1 MSERREPTVSSVL
14 SSKEELMDRRTRSK
28 QQPRA
33 ARPAPSP
40 RAVENQSSSSF
51 LWFTF
56 LVTLL
61 VALLAGYTF
70 WQLQTAQNTIT
81 QQSNRISQL
90 ESKLALSDDSASQS
104 LTTVS
109 AKIRELNKK
118 ATKAE
123 SEIDK
128 LWAARNV
135 NRKAIAAHD
144 KSIKS
149 LQKFENKVTALDK
162 NIKGLEKTVAGIDK
176 VKSSVNSLS
185 QSVSDQDILLQS
197 VREKVSTQ
205 GETLKIINTKVS
217 QAATSAQVQ
226 SVDKRVK
233 DNEEAVKSFD
243 AFRRTVNRDLLQLKQ
258 GKQ

>member
-33 ARPAPSP
+33 DVTRSASSP
-40 RAVENQSSSSF
+40 RVVEQQSSSSF

-56 LVTLL
+56 LITLQ
-61 VALLAGYTF
+61 VAVAVGYTF
-70 WQLQTAQNTIT
+70 WQLQLAQSTIT
-81 QQSNRISQL
+81 QQSNRIAQL

-104 LTTVS
+104 FTTVS
-109 AKIRELNKK
+109 AKIRELNVK

-128 LWAARNV
+128 LWAARNK

-144 KSIKS
+144 KSLNDMK
-149 LQKFENKVTALDK
+149 KTEKKVAT
-162 NIKGLEKTVAGIDK
+162 LEKNMKEIDQ
-176 VKSSVNSLS
+176 VKSAVASLN
-185 QSVSDQDILLQS
+185 QSASDQDILLQS
-197 VREKVSTQ
+197 IRERVSTQ
-205 GETLKIINTKVS
+205 AQTLTSINTKVS
-217 QAATSAQVQ
+217 AAATSSQFQ
-226 SVDKRVK
+226 NIDKRVK
-233 DNEEAVKSFD
+233 ENEEAVKSFD

-258 GKQ
+258 VKK